1 MPVYTLDK
9 NLWFPPV
16 EEAMEDGLL
25 AMGGDTSVDRLLLA
39 YKHGIF
45 PWYDGDIPLWW
56 SPDPRFVLYPGEL
69 KVSRSMEAVIKKG
82 IFDFTTDTSFAEVIR
97 SCKNLQRKGQDGTW
111 ITDEL
116 EMALME
122 LHKLG
127 FAHSTETWMD
137 GELVGG
143 LYGIRMGKLFFGE
156 SMFSRHSN
164 ASKFAFIQYV
174 QELQKEDVYLVD
186 CQVYTAHLESLGAR
200 MIARETFTGIL
211 KQYT

>member
-97 SCKNLQRKGQDGTW
+97 SCKKLQRKGQEGTW

-116 EMALME
+116 EMAFIE

-127 FAHSTETWMD
+127 FAHSAETWLD

-156 SMFSRHSN
+156 SMFSRHNN

-174 QELQKEDVYLVD
+174 QELQKEEVYLVD

-200 MIARETFTGIL
+200 MIARTTFTGAL